1 VKRRHLP
8 PVVGLFVTAFVVR
21 WWLLSGLILGDDGQ
35 EFGLLQQVVASG
47 PDFRDQLQVRF
58 GGWLPNYVVALL
70 FGITETTVLLP
81 TWILSSAMSLLAYAL
96 LVRWG
101 YGTRRAFLGGL
112 LVATAPFEVV
122 LGTLRTNDL
131 YLGGALALGFLALVL
146 YEDRPV
152 RQGVLVAIA
161 LWYGF
166 YVKLFA
172 VYALPALGLY
182 ALAGRRWRAA
192 KAFVA
197 TSVVLHAATILYWRL
212 SLGTY
217 TPFVST
223 HAANYPVQ
231 AKDLP
236 LEWARYVRMIFVGS
250 EFSTTLFGIV
260 PYVLIALLVVQ
271 AVRGRLD
278 RADRLLLGF
287 WGLFF
292 LFLEFFPAGFALDAY
307 YTVPRIFRYLAP
319 ISFPIALHAA
329 KLVLEVTRDRPSA
342 APLVVGALLVLNLY
356 QSWDATEP
364 GRVHRAILQR
374 VVPAIEQLAPPRVV
388 AETTMGYW
396 LRALYLDPERV
407 ETEVV
412 MPPNIYVAT
421 ECEKWIRDSEAN
433 WPTGTLLLTGFG
445 NYVHYGAHTQGLR
458 LAWFDAPLDDRW
470 ELVGDYGMVSYLPRP
485 EAARLWRLVRGASY
499 DAAIRIRKDP
509 PPPTPGLDP
518 KARFDAGMERFNAGE
533 NMVAAA
539 WFGSVMKTNA
549 PQAEDATFFHAAAYF
564 RQDDWARTTHEF
576 KRLLKR
582 FPTGHWAAAAHW
594 HIAIC
599 DLRRG
604 RTHRARAR
612 FAYVIRRFPE
622 DVATVDGARAEIRR
636 IVRRRDGV
644 LLDWWHRLAGYPES

>member
-1 VKRRHLP
+1 
-8 PVVGLFVTAFVVR
+8 LFVVAFVVR

-58 GGWLPNYVVALL
+58 GGWLPNYLFGLL

-81 TWILSSAMSLLAYAL
+81 TWILSAAMSVFAYAL

-131 YLGGALALGFLALVL
+131 YLGGALTLGFMALVFC
-146 YEDRPV
+146 EDRPI
-152 RQGVLVAIA
+152 RQGLLVALA

-166 YVKLFA
+166 YVKLWA
-172 VYALPALGLY
+172 VYALPSLVVY
-182 ALAGRRWRAA
+182 AFIGRRWTAA
-192 KAFVA
+192 LAFVA
-197 TSVVLHAATILYWRL
+197 TSVVLHAATLVYWRT

-217 TPFVST
+217 TPFIST
-223 HAANYPVQ
+223 HAANYAVQ
-231 AKDLP
+231 MKDLP
-236 LEWARYVRMIFVGS
+236 LEWERYLRMIFVGS

-260 PYVLIALLVVQ
+260 PYVLVVLLVVQ
-271 AVRGRLD
+271 AARGRLD

-287 WGLFF
+287 WGGFF
-292 LFLEFFPAGFALDAY
+292 LFLEFFPAGFSLDGY

-329 KLVLEVTRDRPSA
+329 KLVVDVAGEAPS
-342 APLVVGALLVLNLY
+342 VVPFVVSALLAVNLY

-364 GRVHRAILQR
+364 GRVHRAILER
-374 VVPAIEQLAPPRVV
+374 VVPAIERMAPPRVV
-388 AETTMGYW
+388 AETTIGYW

-407 ETEVV
+407 ETEVT

-421 ECEKWIRDSEAN
+421 ECEKWIRDSEAT
-433 WPTGTLLLTGFG
+433 WQTGTVLLTGFG

-470 ELVGDYGMVSYLPRP
+470 ELAGEYGEVTYLPRP
-485 EAARLWRLVRGASY
+485 EMARLWRLARGAPPATLLRRER
-499 DAAIRIRKDP
+499 DA
-509 PPPTPGLDP
+509 PTPEPGLSP
-518 KARFDAGMERFNAGE
+518 EAAFKAGMARFDAGDHA
-533 NMVAAA
+533 VARAYFRA
-539 WFGSVMKTNA
+539 VMSTSS
-549 PQAEDATFFHAAAYF
+549 PQSEDATFFHAASYF
-564 RQDDWARTTHEF
+564 RQDDWVHAADEF
-576 KRLLKR
+576 KHLLKR
-582 FPTGHWAAAAHW
+582 YPHGHWVAAAHW
-594 HIAIC
+594 HIGIC

-604 RTHRARAR
+604 RTRRASAR
-612 FAYVIRRFPE
+612 FRWIIRELPE
-622 DVATVDGARAEIRR
+622 DVATADGARAELRR
-636 IVRRRDGV
+636 IVRRRDG
-644 LLDWWHRLAGYPES
+644 LLVDLWHRLQGARDA